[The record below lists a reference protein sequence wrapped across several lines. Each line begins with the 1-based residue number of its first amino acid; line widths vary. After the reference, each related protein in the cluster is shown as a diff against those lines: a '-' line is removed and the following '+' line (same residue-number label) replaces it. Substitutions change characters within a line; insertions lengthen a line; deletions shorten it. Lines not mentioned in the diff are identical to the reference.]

1 MGAFSSI
8 QKEIFK
14 VGEDLSEAFL
24 NDLESNSEDSQG

>member
-1 MGAFSSI
+1 MGAFLSI

-24 NDLESNSEDSQG
+24 NDLESNLEDSRG

>member
-1 MGAFSSI
+1 MGAFLSI

-24 NDLESNSEDSQG
+24 NDLESNLEDSQG